1 MKKENV
7 PTTPQYCRYC
17 GNCNQCD
24 EDIIYCEQ
32 LEKTFSKNH
41 ACRTNKCRYYG
52 FIGFDVFDPEKTY
65 KPRQNNK
72 EQTK

>member
-32 LEKTFSKNH
+32 KEKTFSKEY
-41 ACRTNKCRYYG
+41 ACRLN
-52 FIGFDVFDPEKTY
+52 IGTEVIGDT
-65 KPRQNNK
+65 NK
-72 EQTK
+72 EQIK